1 MSARNKELRSKA
13 LSSLLSVFK
22 ALLVLSVPKDI
33 NEVVIGL
40 LEWREDLLG
49 QDCSKKSVYGETPS
63 SSRIFSQELKQF
75 SPLVER
81 VCLLTSCLSNMP
93 SERLKTVK
101 QELLDSF
108 DGVLLN
114 YL

>member
-49 QDCSKKSVYGETPS
+49 QDCSKKSVYGETPP
-63 SSRIFSQELKQF
+63 SRIFSLKQF

-81 VCLLTSCLSNMP
+81 VCI
-93 SERLKTVK
+93 
-101 QELLDSF
+101 F
-108 DGVLLN
+108 I
-114 YL
+114 